1 MSSSSTTSE
10 EETILRAIVVSS
22 STTWSGLPISGED
35 RQTAFS
41 VLADFA
47 KYPGRIQLCLKWLQ
61 EGPVILVQGNDC
73 TVSTKLY
80 ACELLADFLKHQYS
94 KLSEAERLELRRSAL
109 TAARMEAPKLR
120 TDSSVLSNKLASLL
134 AALVVRD
141 FPQRWTTCIEDL
153 FFMWNADLP
162 QMGNKMCLEVLK
174 LVAEDCTD
182 SDFNAKISTQRR
194 NDILLGLNEVSSQ
207 FLPTFFRSLEQVVV
221 LTQCR
226 SNLHNMRT
234 YLVQNQQT
242 ISTMSPEQATEYR
255 RQELQAKGISLA
267 IVDTL
272 TTLEKF
278 CRSMPLDWMLNPPN
292 DFSAAFIHL
301 MREPTENIHI
311 VAVECLE
318 QLCARGKLTYA
329 KWIQWVQEFP
339 VAIQQVNQR
348 LNLEQEVIQMEAAAS
363 GRRGVDASP
372 DPLTSQLDFHRA
384 LSSML
389 SSVVSGHLAHITQPK
404 KILDESTLD
413 SRSFSNFLRL
423 LVDMLH
429 HPSGRIAMEQLQLW
443 INLYRDPQITHN
455 KYKLLRPFAAEL
467 LNCYMDQ
474 MIRIRWEDV
483 EEQTHPYSSL
493 LEASFDDEQE
503 YDDWLIEYR
512 SKATQF
518 FKHLGNCEP
527 EIASQVLSTRVQA
540 LIAAHGNGEPRDHL
554 HASNQQLTMASE
566 AVRLLEGIV
575 PPMENILSGLPSWAL
590 TKPNDELPGN
600 RAQIRAQTMAAL
612 SEMARVIVNWNPTYL
627 WLKMRRA
634 QLLDGLKFYWKHDP
648 STLLQGIDS
657 LLTYIRIPDEWG
669 ENAVEIDGSQRISGE
684 TIALRKKSSG
694 ALISV
699 ARMVPHHLVPWLSQL
714 SEATRSVLSSS
725 DLGPSNRMHL
735 YEFLS
740 CVATAVDDP
749 AQRATF
755 VENVLADAISTLQS
769 PDVQEAISSVE
780 GFLALT
786 GVTLAG
792 QNHAS
797 VTDAA
802 NVRTVSDRF
811 TRIFSAFNQLL
822 SVGRRCHEAVKK
834 RPNGG
839 FPLHLVPPGEVLM
852 DAENQNF
859 QDEGPVSLRD
869 LSIDDPFVPL
879 WPRILPPLIQMTDVM
894 LKIWHPENQAVLLR
908 DPVQRYALAIS
919 DDDAY
924 LSRKTDGKSGGV
936 FGEGGTAGSIISGTD
951 RRDMNLAPRWSSWF
965 SELRNTLL
973 QMLGLLASQRVLFAP
988 EVATMIP
995 KLVSVLVDPQ
1005 NLRSMEH
1012 RHLNQFLKQVIEYLL
1027 LCCPKTLYMTHLAP
1041 IIGPVFEHVQYR
1053 LEKSWEP
1060 ILRYGGNNA
1069 TGIRPLFTTDCEVA
1083 ANLALQGGEAWF
1095 LSYYARSCLF
1105 VGDLDA
1111 VTAEAASEKQRVE
1124 LTRTFG
1130 DVLQAALALK
1140 GEWALVL
1147 ANLSKEETNSKRN
1160 DSFTTNKQN
1169 KGPPNRLYEG
1179 HVNADG
1185 TPKSQNQAAID
1196 ARKLGRISAMCH
1208 FLFLEHEQIAG
1219 FLTLTVIQC
1228 LSYPDAYTCRRITR
1242 ICHRILETAAWH
1254 PRYTEILGQRMMS
1267 AAVQNLVTEPKW
1279 MVGIEWDMINVVR
1292 DIYCRLT
1299 LGQVVQPGGQGAGLQ
1314 QVIVSQNP
1322 LTYEQAKSADRPLQG
1337 GGILTTPSDIPRQVL
1352 LSLPGIDVRMIQQ
1365 LDEDLQR
1372 KRSAKDQKDFI
1383 RDLLRVA
1390 ADQWSES
1397 HPTGD
1402 SSGALDRAAGA
1413 ESLLHRGKA
1422 DVEDIPEK
1430 LVTHSMLKKKNK
1442 KSEDGPPGLGAF
1454 ELFS

>member
-1 MSSSSTTSE
+1 
-10 EETILRAIVVSS
+10 
-22 STTWSGLPISGED
+22 
-35 RQTAFS
+35 
-41 VLADFA
+41 
-47 KYPGRIQLCLKWLQ
+47 
-61 EGPVILVQGNDC
+61 
-73 TVSTKLY
+73 
-80 ACELLADFLKHQYS
+80 
-94 KLSEAERLELRRSAL
+94 
-109 TAARMEAPKLR
+109 
-120 TDSSVLSNKLASLL
+120 
-134 AALVVRD
+134 
-141 FPQRWTTCIEDL
+141 
-153 FFMWNADLP
+153 
-162 QMGNKMCLEVLK
+162 
-174 LVAEDCTD
+174 
-182 SDFNAKISTQRR
+182 
-194 NDILLGLNEVSSQ
+194 
-207 FLPTFFRSLEQVVV
+207 
-221 LTQCR
+221 
-226 SNLHNMRT
+226 MRT

-242 ISTMSPEQATEYR
+242 LSTMTPDQANAYR
-255 RQELQAKGISLA
+255 GEETKAKGIALA

-272 TTLEKF
+272 STLEKF

-318 QLCARGKLTYA
+318 QLCVRGKLTYA
-329 KWIQWVQEFP
+329 KWLQWIQEFP
-339 VAIQQVNQR
+339 LAIQQVNQQ
-348 LNLEQEVIQMEAAAS
+348 LNQEQEFVQMEAIAA
-363 GRRGVDASP
+363 GRGGGYTP
-372 DPLTSQLDFHRA
+372 DPLTAQLDFHRA
-384 LSSML
+384 LSRML
-389 SSVVSGHLAHITQPK
+389 SAVVSGHLAHITQHK
-404 KILDESTLD
+404 KILDETTFD
-413 SRSFSNFLRL
+413 SKSFSNFLRL

-429 HPSGRIAMEQLQLW
+429 HPSGRVAMEQLQLW

-455 KYKLLRPFAAEL
+455 KYKILRPFAAEL
-467 LNCYMDQ
+467 VNCYMDQ
-474 MIRIRWEDV
+474 MVRIRWEDV
-483 EEQTHPYSSL
+483 EEQTHPFSSL

-503 YDDWLIEYR
+503 YDDWLIDYR
-512 SKATQF
+512 SKTTQF
-518 FKHLGNCEP
+518 FKYLGNCEP
-527 EIASQVLSTRVQA
+527 EISSQVLSTRLQT
-540 LIAAHGNGEPRDHL
+540 LIATHGNGEPRDHL
-554 HASNQQLTMASE
+554 HAANQQLTMASE
-566 AVRLLEGIV
+566 AVRLIEGV
-575 PPMENILSGLPSWAL
+575 VHPMENILSGLPSWSL

-600 RAQIRAQTMAAL
+600 RTQIRARTTAL
-612 SEMARVIVNWNPTYL
+612 LAEMARAIVNWNPTYL

-634 QLLDGLKFYWKHDP
+634 QLLDGLKYFWKHDP

-657 LLTYIRIPDEWG
+657 LIGYIRIPDEWG
-669 ENAVEIDGSQRISGE
+669 DNKLELDGSKRISGE
-684 TIALRKKSSG
+684 TIALRKKSSA

-714 SEATRSVLSSS
+714 SDATRSVLSST
-725 DLGPSNRMHL
+725 DLQPSNRMHL

-749 AQRATF
+749 GQRATF
-755 VENVLADAISTLQS
+755 MENVLSDAINTLQS
-769 PDVQEAISSVE
+769 PEVLEAISSVE
-780 GFLALT
+780 GFLAAT

-792 QNHAS
+792 QNPGS

-802 NVRTVSDRF
+802 NVRAASDRF
-811 TRIFSAFNQLL
+811 SRIFSSFNQLL

-839 FPLHLVPPGEVLM
+839 LPLHLVPPGKMLM

-859 QDEGPVSLRD
+859 PDEGPVSLRD
-869 LSIDDPFVPL
+869 LSVDDPFVPL
-879 WPRILPPLIQMTDVM
+879 WPRILPPLIKMTDVM
-894 LKIWHPENQAVLLR
+894 MKIWHPENQAILLR
-908 DPVQRYALAIS
+908 NRVQRYALAIS

-951 RRDMNLAPRWSSWF
+951 RRDLNLAPRWSSWF
-965 SELRNTLL
+965 SELRNTLF
-973 QMLGLLASQRVLFAP
+973 QMLGLMAGQRVLFAP
-988 EVATMIP
+988 EVASMIP
-995 KLVSVLVDPQ
+995 QLVTVLVDPQ

-1012 RHLNQFLKQVIEYLL
+1012 RHLNQFLKQFVELL
-1027 LCCPKTLYMTHLAP
+1027 LLACPKTLYMTHLAP
-1041 IIGPVFEHVQYR
+1041 IIGPVFEHLQYR

-1060 ILRYGGNNA
+1060 ILQQGVSSASGL
-1069 TGIRPLFTTDCEVA
+1069 RPLFTADCEA
-1083 ANLALQGGEAWF
+1083 AATLASQGGENWL

-1105 VGDLDA
+1105 VGDLDG
-1111 VTAEAASEKQRVE
+1111 VTAEAALEKQRVE

-1140 GEWALVL
+1140 GDWALVL
-1147 ANLSKEETNSKRN
+1147 ANLSKEETSSKRN

-1179 HVNADG
+1179 FVNADG

-1228 LSYPDAYTCRRITR
+1228 LGYPDAYTCRRMTR

-1292 DIYCRLT
+1292 DIYGRLT

-1314 QVIVSQNP
+1314 QTIVSPNP

-1337 GGILTTPSDIPRQVL
+1337 GGILTIPSDIPRQVL
-1352 LSLPGIDVRMIQQ
+1352 LSLPGIDLRMIQQ
-1365 LDEDLQR
+1365 LDEDLKR
-1372 KRSAKDQKDFI
+1372 KRSAKDQKDFF

-1397 HPTGD
+1397 HPSAT
-1402 SSGALDRAAGA
+1402 STGALDRAAGA

-1430 LVTHSMLKKKNK
+1430 LVTHSMMTKKNK
-1442 KSEDGPPGLGAF
+1442 KGEDGPPGLGAF